1 MQLSEELHAKQKHE
15 AELQEELDALRDTLQ
30 SEIHNLREVIS
41 DRDRLKTL
49 CDEKESL
56 LQVSSYSVATFLVNL
71 TI

>member
-15 AELQEELDALRDTLQ
+15 TELQEELDALRDTLQ

-56 LQVSSYSVATFLVNL
+56 LQVSSYLVATFLVNL